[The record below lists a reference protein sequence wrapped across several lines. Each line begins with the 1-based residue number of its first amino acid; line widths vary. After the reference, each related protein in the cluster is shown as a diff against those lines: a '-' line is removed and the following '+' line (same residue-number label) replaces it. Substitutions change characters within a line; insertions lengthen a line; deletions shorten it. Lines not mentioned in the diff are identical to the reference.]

1 MAYLTTVIDDS
12 RKGEH
17 CAHVGRQSLH
27 ELPSI
32 MFLRAGNNLYKTA
45 NEDRDKRMSK
55 LNQRGTNLEE
65 LSGTHFYHCFINI
78 G

>member
-1 MAYLTTVIDDS
+1 MTYLTTVIDDS
-12 RKGEH
+12 RKGKH
-17 CAHVGRQSLH
+17 CAHVARQSLH

-32 MFLRAGNNLYKTA
+32 MFLRAGNNLHKIK

-55 LNQRGTNLEE
+55 LNQRGTDLEE
-65 LSGTHFYHCFINI
+65 LSGTHFHHGFINI

>member
-12 RKGEH
+12 RKGKH

-65 LSGTHFYHCFINI
+65 LPGTNFYPGFINI